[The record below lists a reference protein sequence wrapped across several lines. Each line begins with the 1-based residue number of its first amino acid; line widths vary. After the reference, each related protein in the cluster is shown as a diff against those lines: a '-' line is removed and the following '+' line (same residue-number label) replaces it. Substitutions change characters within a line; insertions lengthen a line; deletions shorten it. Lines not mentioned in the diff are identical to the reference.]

1 MLVLNNTLE
10 EKMNIIESLNW
21 RYATKKFD
29 SNRKLTENQI
39 NTLKTAFNL
48 TASSYGLQ
56 PIKLVVISNQDIKNS
71 LLESSMNQQ
80 QVIQCSHLLIIC
92 IESNINKSYIES
104 YFKRVIDIR
113 KTDPLVLESFK
124 ESIINEF
131 NDMSNTSIINWSIN
145 QAYLALGNLMTVC
158 SVEGI
163 DSCPMEGFLPE
174 KYDEI
179 LDLKSKNLKS
189 VLVMPVGYRSV
200 NDQFSSFKKV
210 RKDINDNTIEIK

>member
-1 MLVLNNTLE
+1 
-10 EKMNIIESLNW
+10 MNIIDSLNW

-29 SNRKLTENQI
+29 SKRKLSYSQI
-39 NTLKTAFNL
+39 NILKKAFNL

-56 PIKLVVISNQDIKNS
+56 PIKLVVISNQKIKNN
-71 LLESSMNQQ
+71 LLKFSMNQQ

-92 IESNINKSYIES
+92 VESNINKSYIET

-113 KTDPLVLESFK
+113 KTDPIVLESFK
-124 ESIINEF
+124 KSIINEF
-131 NDMSNTSIINWSIN
+131 NDMSNTSILNWSIN

-200 NDQFSSFKKV
+200 NDKFSSFKKV

>member
-1 MLVLNNTLE
+1 
-10 EKMNIIESLNW
+10 MNIIESLNW

-39 NTLKTAFNL
+39 NTLKNAFNL

-56 PIKLVVISNQDIKNS
+56 PIKLIVISSQEIKNS

-80 QVIQCSHLLIIC
+80 QIVQCSHLLVIC
-92 IESNINKSYIES
+92 IESCINEAYIES

-113 KTDPLVLESFK
+113 KTDPIVLESFK
-124 ESIINEF
+124 ESIIDEF
-131 NDMSNTSIINWSIN
+131 NDMSNTSIINWSKN

-179 LDLKSKNLKS
+179 LDLKYKNLKS